1 MKFSKGTSYNT
12 HDAKV
17 TIDERICVTFNV
29 RKRCDLVMR
38 AILRFGTT
46 GVDLNS
52 LTDHLN
58 KRLNSF
64 YSNSDIGYACK
75 RLARD
80 GFIKVKSR
88 DCFVVSPRS
97 AEAWKKVPTELI

>member
-1 MKFSKGTSYNT
+1 MKFSKGTSFNT

-17 TIDERICVTFNV
+17 TVGERICVKFNV
-29 RKRCDLVMR
+29 KKRCDLVMR

-46 GVDLNS
+46 GVDLGS
-52 LTDHLN
+52 LTDHIN
-58 KRLNSF
+58 TRLNCL
-64 YSNSDIGYACK
+64 YSNNDIAYACK
-75 RLARD
+75 RLAND

-97 AEAWKKVPTELI
+97 AEAWKQAPVEWI